1 MTNIDQFDSVF
12 RAASRSP
19 FEHRPVSIGTVLVV
33 TDLDGPRAQ
42 SLLAE
47 VRQFLA
53 VIDAGDPSW
62 STVTGD
68 EFGNLRSLL
77 SIIEERRPDLIVT
90 YRHLHSEG
98 WNWPHS
104 LGEYLDVMTQATTSP
119 VIVLPHPGRDGTL
132 PEKLRG
138 TDTVM
143 AITDHLTGDHRLVNY
158 ALSLTAGGG
167 TCWLTHVEGAVQFER
182 YMEVISKIPAID
194 TDQARQAIGAQ
205 LLKEPADY
213 IQSCREVADG
223 ESAHITVEEI
233 TIMGRRLEEYRRLI
247 QEHEVDLL
255 ILNTKDED
263 QLAMHGLAY
272 PLAVEL
278 RDFPILML

>member
-12 RAASRSP
+12 RSADKTQ
-19 FEHRPVSIGTVLVV
+19 FEHQSLSFASVLVV
-33 TDLDGPRAQ
+33 TDLDETRAGK
-42 SLLAE
+42 LLAD
-47 VRQFLA
+47 VRRFLSM
-53 VIDAGDPSW
+53 IDGDHVAW

-68 EFGNLRSLL
+68 AFDNLQALL
-77 SIIEERRPDLIVT
+77 DVIEGHKPDLIVT

-104 LGEYLDVMTQATTSP
+104 LGEYLDVMTQAISTP
-119 VIVLPHPGRDGTL
+119 VIVLPHPDRDGTL
-132 PEKLRG
+132 PEKLSN

-167 TCWLTHVEGAVQFER
+167 TCWLTHVESAADFER
-182 YMEVISKIPAID
+182 YMDVISKIPSID
-194 TDQARQAIGAQ
+194 TDAAREAIETQ

-213 IQSCREVADG
+213 IASCRNAADG
-223 ESAHITVEEI
+223 EGVNITLEEI
-233 TIMGRRLEEYRRLI
+233 TIMGRRLAEYRRLI
-247 QEHEVDLL
+247 EEHNVDLL
-255 ILNTKDED
+255 ILNTKDDD

-278 RDFPILML
+278 RDIPILLL